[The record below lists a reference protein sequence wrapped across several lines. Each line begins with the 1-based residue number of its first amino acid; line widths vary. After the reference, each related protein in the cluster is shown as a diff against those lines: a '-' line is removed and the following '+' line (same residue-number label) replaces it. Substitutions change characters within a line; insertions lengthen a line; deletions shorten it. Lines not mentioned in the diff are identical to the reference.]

1 MNVIEKVDGLNISF
15 DEPNICPQ
23 CKHAIKPQMLK
34 GTVFLD
40 SKNDNYCAVLY
51 LCNHCYRPFIGY
63 FKLTKPQ
70 TAGRPLISSRIY
82 VEPNRFTPQ
91 EFDPHITSV
100 SPAFVEIYNQA
111 LAAEDAS
118 LDQIAG
124 MGYRKALEFLIKD
137 YLIHKSPEDEQ
148 AIKDAPLSAC
158 INKRVSDPR
167 IRAVAKRS
175 AWLGN
180 DQTHYIKKFED
191 YDLEALKRFINT
203 TVYWIS
209 MELNT
214 DEALEIES
222 RR

>member
-1 MNVIEKVDGLNISF
+1 MEIIAKYGGEQIEL
-15 DEPNICPQ
+15 DEPEICPL
-23 CKHAIKPQMLK
+23 CKHALKPETL
-34 GTVFLD
+34 G
-40 SKNDNYCAVLY
+40 SKVYADNQRNKYYSVLY
-51 LCNHCYRPFIGY
+51 LCNHCYQPFIGHY
-63 FKLTKPQ
+63 RLSDNHRTNFPWHST
-70 TAGRPLISSRIY
+70 RVF
-82 VEPNRFTPQ
+82 VEPNRFVKTT
-91 EFDPHITSV
+91 FNAHINDV
-100 SPAFVEIYNQA
+100 SPSFVEIYNQA
-111 LAAEDAS
+111 LAAESDS

-124 MGYRKALEFLIKD
+124 IGYRKALEFLIKD

-148 AIKDAPLSAC
+148 AIKDAPLGAC

-167 IRAVAKRS
+167 IKAVAERS

-180 DQTHYIKKFED
+180 DQTHYIKKFDD

-214 DEALEIES
+214 EEALEIEP